1 MLSGDEIMN
10 KISKSAWSGVLFSL
24 FMLPLLGFSLNIGVN
39 NQVNTGII
47 TGGNC
52 TQGDGVTRQEKRQ
65 VDFFNAIFVD
75 GIFEVVVN
83 SGLDQHVVVTADSNL
98 HSMITTIVEGQKL
111 VISTNG
117 AICTQNPLVLEISLK
132 ELKSIA
138 AGGSSDLS
146 VAATNCISDAFS
158 VDLSGTSSMKLTGNC
173 NTFAVQLQ
181 GTSELDSS
189 GFKAENV
196 TIAVADATEASI
208 NVTRK
213 LTGTSS
219 GTSEV
224 FYSGNPREVQ
234 VQASDVSEVSPSP

>member
-1 MLSGDEIMN
+1 
-10 KISKSAWSGVLFSL
+10 
-24 FMLPLLGFSLNIGVN
+24 
-39 NQVNTGII
+39 
-47 TGGNC
+47 
-52 TQGDGVTRQEKRQ
+52 
-65 VDFFNAIFVD
+65 
-75 GIFEVVVN
+75 
-83 SGLDQHVVVTADSNL
+83 
-98 HSMITTIVEGQKL
+98 MITTTVEGQTL

-117 AICTQNPLVLEISLK
+117 AICTQNPLILEISLK

-158 VDLSGTSSMKLTGNC
+158 VDLSGTSSMKLTGGC
-173 NTFAVQLQ
+173 NTLAVLLQ

-189 GFKAENV
+189 GFKAENG

-224 FYSGNPREVQ
+224 FYSGNPMEVQ